1 MAGDVVGD
9 QVAEHRLGL
18 MDISVRRNAYG
29 RQVDSF
35 EAPLEVEGLEE
46 PFTAV
51 FIRAPVVERV
61 GSKVEVLASHDG
73 LPSTGSTRSPSC
85 VFVSS
90 GDNQRPATARVV
102 PGYGVAVSGHSKWAT
117 IKRKKGAN
125 DAQRAKVL
133 GKASEVRG
141 SRCSRRCRQH
151 RCQPD
156 AGYCCS
162 ESQGGVRPKRQHRA
176 CDQTRYRRASR
187 RLLRGSVVLGI
198 WTWWRC
204 RSR

>member
-1 MAGDVVGD
+1 MILMAGDVVGD

-102 PGYGVAVSGHSKWAT
+102 PGYGVAVSGHSKWST

-125 DAQRAKVL
+125 DAQRAKVW
-133 GKASEVRG
+133 GK
-141 SRCSRRCRQH
+141 
-151 RCQPD
+151 
-156 AGYCCS
+156 
-162 ESQGGVRPKRQHRA
+162 
-176 CDQTRYRRASR
+176 
-187 RLLRGSVVLGI
+187 LLRFVEVAARDGGGNIDANPTLGTAVQKAKAASVPNDNIERAIKRGTGELQGDSFEEV
-198 WTWWRC
+198 
-204 RSR
+204 SY

>member
-1 MAGDVVGD
+1 MILMAGDVVGD

-73 LPSTGSTRSPSC
+73 LPVLVRQGHLLA
-85 VFVSS
+85 SS
-90 GDNQRPATARVV
+90 FHPEIT
-102 PGYGVAVSGHSKWAT
+102 
-117 IKRKKGAN
+117 N
-125 DAQRAKVL
+125 D
-133 GKASEVRG
+133 
-141 SRCSRRCRQH
+141 
-151 RCQPD
+151 P
-156 AGYCCS
+156 
-162 ESQGGVRPKRQHRA
+162 
-176 CDQTRYRRASR
+176 
-187 RLLRGSVVLGI
+187 RLHKLFLDMV
-198 WTWWRC
+198 
-204 RSR
+204 